1 MPLIGAFPR
10 RLVVAALAV
19 GVLGCDRRP
28 CASDPAAAVS
38 AEQAVVFFE
47 TNQGGVSILSA
58 TGRRIKTLRIPPG
71 QSVDSL
77 TPDLSG
83 WSFAQVR
90 RGDPRRGT
98 SELVVYVSWPQKGAY
113 EVLRQEIDSAK
124 STAVGSYELQWI
136 TADGA
141 AFFLR
146 NLDELSLVRLCGS
159 QLSHLPVAKDVAAFA
174 HTDTRLYTLSRN
186 KIRWRGIPESAQ
198 DHERGERVVPEA
210 FDGVEIGPSPDQ
222 LVLFRKPPARAPAL
236 TDFYLLDVS
245 TGNGR
250 WLQFRGAG
258 AVIAFL
264 PIKGTGE
271 AVVEVSEAQERF
283 DGRALTNFYVWNYGN
298 GNARRFFCESYD
310 LTPQARP
317 NNLYLPPSAGCKAE
331 APRPAGALLRF
342 AAGTCPA

>member
-222 LVLFRKPPARAPAL
+222 LVLFRKPPARAPAR
-236 TDFYLLDVS
+236 S
-245 TGNGR
+245 
-250 WLQFRGAG
+250 
-258 AVIAFL
+258 
-264 PIKGTGE
+264 P
-271 AVVEVSEAQERF
+271 
-283 DGRALTNFYVWNYGN
+283 
-298 GNARRFFCESYD
+298 RRRLRS
-310 LTPQARP
+310 R
-317 NNLYLPPSAGCKAE
+317 
-331 APRPAGALLRF
+331 PRPAGRRSRHSRIPCVVRQGASSFYRNLRNSQPPLHQSHLEAATDFACRF
-342 AAGTCPA
+342 ASQIHGWGAGFAEHPRGHTGSWGRGPHAWTES